1 MEKSSVLQE
10 VCCII
15 IESSFKIK
23 GRIHQLISLTI
34 GNFHLR
40 AYVLFQSRVFNETP
54 INPRKCGHILTKVLY
69 LLNQG
74 EHIGTM
80 EATEAFF
87 AMTKLFQ
94 SKDVSLSFIL
104 FLGGIAHPIEWLC
117 WSVVSSQ

>member
-1 MEKSSVLQE
+1 MGGQGADVELVERSISLACNLFTLIMLKRDKKDDEEGGSNPFHNLEKSSVLQE
-10 VCCII
+10 
-15 IESSFKIK
+15 
-23 GRIHQLISLTI
+23 
-34 GNFHLR
+34 
-40 AYVLFQSRVFNETP
+40 SRTFNETP

-94 SKDVSLSFIL
+94 SKDVMLRRMVY
-104 FLGGIAHPIEWLC
+104 LGIK
-117 WSVVSSQ
+117 